1 MAERMADDETILY
14 RVRRT
19 RMSLRYAKLF
29 LMDSLE
35 ERRRE
40 LEKFFEDLRYFK
52 IESLLKEEIWI
63 PVMRE

>member
-29 LMDSLE
+29 LMDGSLE
-35 ERRRE
+35 EE
-40 LEKFFEDLRYFK
+40 EGNLRS
-52 IESLLKEEIWI
+52 SLRI
-63 PVMRE
+63 